1 MTTAVVRMSDV
12 TKRYGDVTA
21 LDGVSFELAENM
33 IHGLLGRNGAGKS
46 TIMQILS
53 AQRFETT
60 GTVEVFGERPYENAS
75 VLARMCFIGESQ
87 RYPDAFKIKHALKA
101 AQLLY
106 PNWDD
111 AFADRLM
118 RDFGLAEN
126 RTIKKLSRGML
137 SAVGVIIGL
146 ASRAPLTFFDEPYLG
161 LDAVA
166 RQLFYDRLL
175 ADYAEH
181 PRTVLLSTHLIDEVS
196 DLLEHVILID
206 RGRIRLDADAE
217 SLRGRAITATGPVDA
232 VDAYVAG
239 QEVLHSERLGGFA
252 RVTIDGRPD
261 RPPIGVELEPVSL
274 QTLVIR
280 TTQRESSSPEGQDL
294 AHAAERGNR

>member
-1 MTTAVVRMSDV
+1 MIAPVVRVDGL

-21 LDGVSFELAENM
+21 LDGVSFELAENT
-33 IHGLLGRNGAGKS
+33 IHGLLGRNGAGK
-46 TIMQILS
+46 TTVMQILS
-53 AQRFETT
+53 AQRFETA
-60 GTVEVFGERPYENAS
+60 GAVEVFGEHPYENAA
-75 VLARMCFIGESQ
+75 VLARMCFIREGQ
-87 RYPDAFKIKHALKA
+87 QYPDTFKIKHALQA
-101 AQLLY
+101 AELLY
-106 PNWDD
+106 PNWDA

-118 RDFGLAEN
+118 RDFGLPAD
-126 RTIKKLSRGML
+126 RRIKKLSRGML

-166 RQLFYDRLL
+166 RHLFYDRLL

-206 RGRIRLDADAE
+206 RGRVLLDADAE
-217 SLRGRAITATGPVDA
+217 SLRSRAVTATGPVEA

-239 QEVLHSERLGGFA
+239 HRVLHRERLGGFA
-252 RVTIDGRPD
+252 RVTIEGRPD
-261 RPPIGVELEPVSL
+261 RPPTGVELEPVSL

-280 TTQRESSSPEGQDL
+280 TTQPEDTDAETEDL
-294 AHAAERGNR
+294 AHAAEGGIR